1 VIRGAL
7 IFGAGYLTGYVRSD
21 PKVAEFFRSFKKAAD
36 AYVEKIDNESTTNVT
51 PEGETPR

>member
-7 IFGAGYLTGYVRSD
+7 IFGTGYLAGYVRSD

-36 AYVEKIDNESTTNVT
+36 AYVEKVDNESTTNVT